1 MRPRH
6 QLGWELPNALRVR
19 SISYYSGPIARY
31 IQIAKSQ
38 PFGYLPK
45 FLFHPIHE
53 VLKYWSEELR
63 DLKFDA
69 ITHVPGNTLRCFV
82 ETDLS
87 FAIAENLALE
97 LKKPHVNLLFRPLS
111 LRQQKNLS
119 AEKRWSSRKR
129 DFLAHKKNCRAY
141 KGRKILIVDDVC
153 TSGSSLF
160 FASQSLIQ
168 EGIRCEDAL
177 VLSCSPSFSRIQCL
191 FEPQSRP
198 MINNH
203 YGRGI

>member
-1 MRPRH
+1 MRPRN
-6 QLGWELPNALRVR
+6 QVGWELPNALRVR
-19 SISYYSGPIARY
+19 SVSYYSGPIARY

-45 FLFHPIHE
+45 FLFHPIE
-53 VLKYWSEELR
+53 ETLKYWSEELR
-63 DLKFDA
+63 SLKFDA
-69 ITHVPGNTLRCFV
+69 IAHVPGNTLRCFV

-87 FAIAENLALE
+87 FAIAEKLSIE
-97 LKKPHVNLLFRPLS
+97 LKKPHVDLLFRPLS

-119 AEKRWSSRKR
+119 ADKRWSSRKR
-129 DFLAHKKNCRAY
+129 DFLVNKKKSKLY
-141 KGRKILIVDDVC
+141 KDRKILLIDDVC

-160 FASQSLIQ
+160 FASQALIH
-168 EGIRCEDAL
+168 EGLQCEEAL
-177 VLSCSPSFSRIQCL
+177 VLSCSPSFSSIPCL